1 MSTARRKAVRAD
13 HAKAPPGTLESVQ
26 RTVRVLQAF
35 DSKNTYNLA
44 EISRRVGL
52 SEATA
57 LRYLTSL
64 TNAGF
69 VERTPAGRYRLGW
82 ELFRLGQLAAANR
95 VPREAALP
103 VMQQLLERFNETV
116 NLAIRE
122 GDRLVIVEA
131 LEGMQSLKRVTE
143 VGQRDPWHA
152 SALGKSMLA
161 LMPDDER
168 HALLERVGTPR
179 LTDSTLVSLAEIDTD
194 LVGVRKRGYAVD
206 NQEAEEN
213 LTCFGAAVTGPDG
226 TALLSLSVSCVTFR
240 LDRGDYEVIGA
251 AVREAAA
258 ELQRRLGLDRPV
270 TA

>member
-1 MSTARRKAVRAD
+1 MATNGANKAR
-13 HAKAPPGTLESVQ
+13 GTLEGVD

-35 DSKNTYNLA
+35 DSKKTFNLA

-64 TNAGF
+64 ANAGF
-69 VERTPAGRYRLGW
+69 VERTSAGRYRLGW
-82 ELFRLGQLAAANR
+82 ELFRLGQVAAANR

-103 VMQQLLERFNETV
+103 VMEKLLEQFNETV

-122 GDRLVIVEA
+122 GDQVVVVEA
-131 LEGMQSLKRVTE
+131 LEGTRSLKKVTE
-143 VGQRDPWHA
+143 IGQRDPWHA
-152 SALGKSMLA
+152 TALGKAMLA
-161 LMPDDER
+161 LMPEDER

-179 LTDSTLVSLAEIDTD
+179 LNHNTLVSLAQIDAD
-194 LVGVRKRGYAVD
+194 LAEVRERGYAVD
-206 NQEAEEN
+206 RQENEED
-213 LTCFGAAVTGPDG
+213 LICFGSAIPGPDG
-226 TALLSLSVSCVTFR
+226 APLFALSVSFLSFR
-240 LDRGDYEVIGA
+240 FDQDDFAVAGA

-258 ELQRRLGLDRPV
+258 ELRAKLGLDQPV

>member
-1 MSTARRKAVRAD
+1 MSSGPGK
-13 HAKAPPGTLESVQ
+13 GTLEGVR

-44 EISRRVGL
+44 EISRRIGL

-64 TNAGF
+64 TSAGL

-122 GDRLVIVEA
+122 GDQLVIVEA
-131 LEGMQSLKRVTE
+131 LEGMRSLKKVTE

-152 SALGKSMLA
+152 STLGKSMLA
-161 LMPDDER
+161 LMPKAER

-179 LTDSTLVSLAEIDTD
+179 LTDNTLVSLAEIDAD
-194 LVGVRKRGYAVD
+194 LAGVRKRGYAID
-206 NQEAEEN
+206 HQETEEN

-226 TALLSLSVSCVTFR
+226 TALFSLSVSFVTFR
-240 LDRGDYEVIGA
+240 VDQSDYEVIGTAVCEA
-251 AVREAAA
+251 AV
-258 ELQRRLGLDRPV
+258 ELRQRLGLDRQV
-270 TA
+270 EA